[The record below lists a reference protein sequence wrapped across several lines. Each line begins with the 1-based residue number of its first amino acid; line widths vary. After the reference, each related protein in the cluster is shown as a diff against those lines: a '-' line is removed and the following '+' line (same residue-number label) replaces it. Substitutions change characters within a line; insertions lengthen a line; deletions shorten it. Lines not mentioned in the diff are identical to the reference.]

1 MDKTLLKG
9 LMMLEVMS
17 TLEDTISLQ
26 DIAQR
31 LGLTRSNAHRT
42 LQTLTHAGYV
52 TRDEQRGGYRSTLK
66 MFELGARQLATMDVR
81 RVAAP
86 FMRALAA
93 QTKET
98 VHLSVLAD
106 FDVVYI
112 DKIDS
117 AQPIQAYSVVGGR
130 APAYAVAT
138 GKALLAFQAD
148 DYLSRHE
155 SHLQRHTPLTVTSL
169 AALRQELAQVT
180 RRGYAINSGEWR
192 AEVGGVAAPVFNG
205 LDRRPVAALGVSA
218 PMERLD
224 GDRLLILAA
233 AVLKAAQS
241 LSRQLGH
248 QTSEINLSR
257 PVTEQL

>member
-9 LMMLEVMS
+9 LMVLEVMS
-17 TLEDTISLQ
+17 ALNEAASLQ

-52 TRDEQRGGYRSTLK
+52 TRDSQQGGYRCTLK
-66 MFELGARQLATMDVR
+66 MFELGARQVAAMDVR
-81 RVAAP
+81 SAAAF

-93 QTKET
+93 QTEET
-98 VHLSVLAD
+98 VHLSVLEG
-106 FDVVYI
+106 FDVVYV

-117 AQPIQAYSVVGGR
+117 AQPIQAYSMVGGR

-148 DYLSRHE
+148 DYLERYE
-155 SHLQRHTPLTVTSL
+155 NHLQQHTPVTLVSL
-169 AALRQELAQVT
+169 AALKQELAQVA
-180 RRGYAINSGEWR
+180 RRGYAVNSGEWR
-192 AEVGGVAAPVFNG
+192 VEVGGVAAPVFNG
-205 LDRRPVAALGVSA
+205 VDRRPIAALGVSA
-218 PMERLD
+218 PLDRLG
-224 GDRLLILAA
+224 GDRLLIIAA
-233 AVLKAAQS
+233 AVLKAAES

-248 QTSEINLSR
+248 RGRDANS
-257 PVTEQL
+257 